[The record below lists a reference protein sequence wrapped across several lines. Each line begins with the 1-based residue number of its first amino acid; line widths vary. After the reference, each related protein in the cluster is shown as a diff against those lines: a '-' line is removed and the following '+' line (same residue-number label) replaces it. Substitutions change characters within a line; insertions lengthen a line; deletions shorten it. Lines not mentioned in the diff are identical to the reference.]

1 MNETNIE
8 LQLEKI
14 SRQLDKLTSPLKVAG
29 LQFTAGIF
37 HALGN
42 LFGTILIAVLVYYV
56 FSSLN
61 LGSYLNNY
69 IQSLIPKPQINIQ
82 SPFQ

>member
-1 MNETNIE
+1 MNETNLE
-8 LQLEKI
+8 QQLILINQK
-14 SRQLDKLTSPLKVAG
+14 LDRITNPFKVAG

-37 HALGN
+37 RAFGN

-61 LGSYLNNY
+61 LGEYLNQY
-69 IQSLIPKPQINIQ
+69 IQNLIPKPQINIQ
-82 SPFQ
+82 SPF

>member
-1 MNETNIE
+1 MNETGIE
-8 LQLEKI
+8 LHLEKI
-14 SRQLDKLTSPLKVAG
+14 SRQLDKLTNPFKVAG

-37 HALGN
+37 HSLGN
-42 LFGTILIAVLVYYV
+42 LFGTILIAVIVYYI

-61 LGSYLNNY
+61 LGDYLNQY

-82 SPFQ
+82 SPF

>member
-8 LQLEKI
+8 IQLEKI
-14 SRQLDKLTSPLKVAG
+14 SHQLDRLTNPLKVAG
-29 LQFTAGIF
+29 LQFASGIF

-42 LFGTILIAVLVYYV
+42 LFGTILIAILVFYF

-61 LGSYLNNY
+61 LGEKLNKY
-69 IQSLIPKPQINIQ
+69 IQSLIPKPQFTIQ
-82 SPFQ
+82 SPF